1 MCWRVLHAIHQG
13 TALLTITYLELY
25 TCIES
30 REEPSRREGGLRVF
44 LSKGITVGDVR
55 LLSNWNMYLEV
66 LCDTFFGG
74 QNKYNAAVHA
84 SCRSAWKWKDGFV
97 FMLMLKRSLYLRPV
111 SHELYSTLK
120 NLP

>member
-25 TCIES
+25 TCIEGK
-30 REEPSRREGGLRVF
+30 EEPSRREGGLRVF

-66 LCDTFFGG
+66 LCDTSSEGKTNIM
-74 QNKYNAAVHA
+74 QRCMRRAALHGNGRTVSSSY
-84 SCRSAWKWKDGFV
+84 SC
-97 FMLMLKRSLYLRPV
+97 
-111 SHELYSTLK
+111 
-120 NLP
+120 